1 MIVYEAA
8 ASPDV
13 VPSWVTSRP
22 LWAGLGAAIGI
33 VVAGTLVDVDALMG
47 WVLDTIGLILL
58 GAA

>member
-1 MIVYEAA
+1 
-8 ASPDV
+8 
-13 VPSWVTSRP
+13 
-22 LWAGLGAAIGI
+22 LGAAIGI